1 MKVTPKIDLPVELCE
16 AHAGHGKSYV
26 ELTISKVEE

>member
-1 MKVTPKIDLPVELCE
+1 MKVTPKVDPPVELCE
-16 AHAGHGKSYV
+16 TRAGHGKSYV

>member
-1 MKVTPKIDLPVELCE
+1 MKVTPKVDSPVELCE

-26 ELTISKVEE
+26 ELTISKVEK